1 MVYMT
6 KIYGL
11 YELLSLKISSF
22 KPKKP
27 VFEGGAGLPGGIS
40 PDLLQ
45 PRPWENFLS
54 FFFGLPHCIS
64 RLIIFESL
72 NFFWAVDIFSILEK
86 LNLLSARSLK
96 KRGTLA
102 CAFNVA
108 SHLAPRGCLGVE
120 CRACGAERVWGYFK
134 FRAWDLGFNWS
145 LFWVWGFGFRTPIL
159 FLARMPK
166 RMGFRVRT
174 MWSVGFFSA
183 GSRAFHGCRNCFFSA
198 ARVE

>member
-1 MVYMT
+1 MT

-72 NFFWAVDIFSILEK
+72 NFFLGRRYFLYLRKIEPSFGPVIEEERY
-86 LNLLSARSLK
+86 LSLRLQRRQSP
-96 KRGTLA
+96 GPQGM
-102 CAFNVA
+102 F
-108 SHLAPRGCLGVE
+108 
-120 CRACGAERVWGYFK
+120 
-134 FRAWDLGFNWS
+134 
-145 LFWVWGFGFRTPIL
+145 
-159 FLARMPK
+159 
-166 RMGFRVRT
+166 
-174 MWSVGFFSA
+174 
-183 GSRAFHGCRNCFFSA
+183 GCR
-198 ARVE
+198 V